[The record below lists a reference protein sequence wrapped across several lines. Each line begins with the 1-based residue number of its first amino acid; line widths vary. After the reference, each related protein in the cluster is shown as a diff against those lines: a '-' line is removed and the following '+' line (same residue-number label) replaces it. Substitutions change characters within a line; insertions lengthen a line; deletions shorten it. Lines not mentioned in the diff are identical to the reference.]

1 MSEDESDLA
10 GEGNHVSHDT
20 TCNNSVISDLS
31 ANENSKTNSN
41 PKKRKSDRIGKENN
55 DSFRSKIIET
65 IEKTKVMSMSESENL
80 TKVKIKKS
88 EEKYLNFAKAAI
100 QEFYDDIKLDMNDLN
115 TILHACAKTIESKL

>member
-1 MSEDESDLA
+1 M

-20 TCNNSVISDLS
+20 TCNNSIISDLS

-55 DSFRSKIIET
+55 DSFRNKIIDT
-65 IEKTKVMSMSESENL
+65 IEKTKAMSMSENL
-80 TKVKIKKS
+80 IKVKIKKS
-88 EEKYLNFAKAAI
+88 EEKYLNFANAAI
-100 QEFYDDIKLDMNDLN
+100 QEFYDDIELDMNDLN